1 MKPPSPG
8 ALAEYYRFEPHPIC
22 GIAVECIELALI
34 VTRIEQLATGSSGVN
49 ETAGPPE
56 ETGME
61 NVGESAV
68 TRTYAQ
74 LLDLVLSFEIKPGER
89 INESELSRRLG
100 VSRTPLREALNRLV
114 TEGILIS
121 RPAKGFFCRQISAE
135 EIFQLYQV
143 RSVLEL
149 AGLKLAI
156 ERVTDAEIDAF
167 EAFMAESRSAGD
179 ASASTQLALDEA
191 FHERLLG
198 LSGNQE
204 MVTVLRGV
212 NRKIRS
218 VRWIDLTRGGRVATQ
233 DEHGQI
239 LAALRNR
246 DAEACSAI
254 LGTHIGR
261 RFDQIDS
268 AIREVYGRIY
278 AGPPP
283 GERVA

>member
-1 MKPPSPG
+1 MTRSSD
-8 ALAEYYRFEPHPIC
+8 E
-22 GIAVECIELALI
+22 AV
-34 VTRIEQLATGSSGVN
+34 VD
-49 ETAGPPE
+49 
-56 ETGME
+56 GM
-61 NVGESAV
+61 GESAV

-89 INESELSRRLG
+89 INESELSRQLG

-114 TEGILIS
+114 TEGILTS
-121 RPAKGFFCRQISAE
+121 RPAKGFFRRPITAE

-143 RSVLEL
+143 RSVLEF
-149 AGLKLAI
+149 AGIKLAI

-167 EAFMAESRSAGD
+167 EAFMAESRKAAD
-179 ASASTQLALDEA
+179 ASASTQLALDET

-204 MVTVLRGV
+204 MVNILRGV

-218 VRWIDLTRGGRVATQ
+218 VRWIDLTRGGRAATQ
-233 DEHGQI
+233 DEHGAI
-239 LAALRNR
+239 LSALRNR
-246 DAEACSAI
+246 DLAACSGI
-254 LGTHIGR
+254 LEAHISR

-278 AGPPP
+278 AGPPMQ
-283 GERVA
+283 ERVA